1 MLVESLNLLQPIALG
16 FKYFTIKG
24 IIMGLMTTLRTRMTI
39 VLWALLIL
47 FLLSMAVGGLV
58 GGANIIDQIAG
69 RIDPSRVIAR
79 INGQDISP
87 DYFNNLVNQQI
98 NQLKSSGQPVNDA
111 MYERA
116 RNTAWTNLLQEVLV
130 SAEIK
135 RLGLEATDEEII
147 YHLRENPPQFLQSNP
162 TFQTDGNFDSQK
174 YLAALASPQ
183 GDEWVP
189 IENWMRT
196 SYIPNL
202 KLTQF
207 LNEDVLITEQDVED
221 DFIKNNVKYT
231 VDAIHVTFDKIQKEK
246 IEPSEIELTNE
257 YEASLDDF
265 KHDELRNISFVFW
278 KKDPSSQDSINN
290 GYLISDI
297 IERAKS
303 GESFSDLANEYT
315 QDPSGQDKGGDLGWF
330 GKGQMVKPF
339 EEAAFKAIKGSIIG
353 PIESRFGSHII
364 NVRDKRSEDGKE
376 QVLASHILLKVEA
389 SPTTLSELSRT
400 ATLFSYDAQDSGF
413 TYAANSNYLAILN
426 HENIDKSSSRIR
438 TIGAL
443 RSGVKFAFNN
453 KVKSVSDVLEN
464 DQYFTVL
471 HIDSLIEA
479 GYRSFDNVRPQ
490 LLSTVKRL
498 KQKTASRDLIDE
510 MVIELNAN
518 EESLRFII
526 ENQKRFDNVKDE
538 SKTINEAFTSVGR
551 SSFVTGALLNAS
563 KGELLGPL
571 ETNRGW
577 TLIHVK
583 GIAPIDSSEYEVQR
597 ESLKN
602 SLITRRQN
610 QHLQA
615 WLDDLKNNAEI
626 VDNRNF
632 FY

>member
-1 MLVESLNLLQPIALG
+1 
-16 FKYFTIKG
+16 
-24 IIMGLMTTLRTRMTI
+24 MGLMTTLRTRMTV

-69 RIDPSRVIAR
+69 RVDPSRVIAR
-79 INGQDISP
+79 INDQDISP

-98 NQLKSSGQPVNDA
+98 NQFKSSGQPVNDA

-116 RNTAWTNLLQEVLV
+116 RSTAWTNLVQEVLV

-162 TFQTDGNFDSQK
+162 TFQTDGKFDSQK
-174 YLAALASPQ
+174 YLSALASPQ

-207 LNEDVLITEQDVED
+207 LNEDVLVTEQDVKD
-221 DFIKNNVKYT
+221 DFIKKNVKFT
-231 VDAIHVTFDKIQKEK
+231 VDAIHVTYDKAPQDKT
-246 IEPSEIELTNE
+246 EPSETELTDE
-257 YEASLDDF
+257 YQASLDDF
-265 KHDELRNISFVFW
+265 KHDELRNVSFVIW
-278 KKDPSSQDSINN
+278 KKAPSAQDSINN

-297 IERAKS
+297 MERANS
-303 GESFSDLANEYT
+303 GESFADLANEYT

-339 EEAAFKAIKGSIIG
+339 EEAAFKAKKGSIIG
-353 PIESRFGSHII
+353 PIKSRFGSHII

-389 SPTTLSELSRT
+389 SPTTLSDLRRT

-413 TYAANSNYLAILN
+413 TFAANSNQLAILN
-426 HENIDKSSSRIR
+426 HENLDASTSRLR
-438 TIGAL
+438 TIGSL

-453 KVKSVSDVLEN
+453 KVESVSDVLEN
-464 DQYFTVL
+464 DQYFAVL
-471 HIDSLIEA
+471 HVDSSIEA
-479 GYRSFDNVRPQ
+479 GYKSFESVRPQ
-490 LLSTVKRL
+490 LVNKVKRA

-510 MVIELNAN
+510 LVIDLNAN
-518 EESLRFII
+518 EKSLSSII
-526 ENQKRFDNVKDE
+526 DKQKRFDNIKDE
-538 SKTINEAFTSVGR
+538 SKTINEAFTSIGR
-551 SSFVTGALLNAS
+551 SNFVTGALLNAS
-563 KGELLGPL
+563 KDDLLGPV

-577 TLIHVK
+577 ALIHVK
-583 GIAPIDSSEYEVQR
+583 DIAELDSSEYEVQR

-602 SLITRRQN
+602 SLRTRKQN

-615 WLDDLKNNAEI
+615 WLDELKDNAEI
-626 VDNRNF
+626 IDNRNF